1 MYSTKKI
8 NDTTRGGREN
18 LLPEKKKKGL
28 FQTVEYTLRGL
39 LRYTLLQKKIIG
51 DNLSSNVL

>member
-18 LLPEKKKKGL
+18 LLPEKKKDFSK
-28 FQTVEYTLRGL
+28 
-39 LRYTLLQKKIIG
+39 
-51 DNLSSNVL
+51 LSSIP